1 MNRAKKSR
9 LVKASA
15 SAVVALGAI
24 ATGIGAAGAASSS
37 APTSPASVSSVPHR
51 AMMPFPGG
59 AGKVTAVS
67 ATSLTITDLRTG
79 ASATY
84 AITSSTTVRTGGS
97 AAAVGDIKVGDVV
110 AVFPTATGSTTAATI
125 VILPA
130 GRPGPGAGVGYVAG
144 VEGVVSS
151 VSTTSITITN
161 AWTGQTATYAIS
173 SSTAVTEGS
182 QTASASALAVGERV
196 RIGVSATD
204 ATSATSIQIE
214 LAHVAGRVV
223 SVNGSTV
230 VVADGEG
237 FYRTVVV
244 SGSTTYSKSGA
255 SATLADVTPGS
266 VVFAVGLVDGNHTT
280 LDATH
285 VAIGVPSGVPAGAGR
300 GFGPGGGFGPG
311 AGGPAGM
318 MGRM

>member
-1 MNRAKKSR
+1 MNRVKKSR

-15 SAVVALGAI
+15 SAAVALGAI
-24 ATGIGAAGAASSS
+24 ATGIGAAGAASPS
-37 APTSPASVSSVPHR
+37 APTAPASVASAPHR
-51 AMMPFPGG
+51 ATLPFPGG

-67 ATSLTITDLRTG
+67 ATSLTITDVRTG
-79 ASATY
+79 AAVTY
-84 AITSSTTVRTGGS
+84 AITSSTTVRTGGAS
-97 AAAVGDIKVGDVV
+97 ATVGDIKVGDVV
-110 AVFPTATGSTTAATI
+110 AVFPTSAGSTTAATI

-130 GRPGPGAGVGYVAG
+130 GRPGPGAGAGFAAG

-151 VSTTSITITN
+151 VTATSITVTN
-161 AWTGQTATYAIS
+161 AWTGTSTTYAIS
-173 SSTAVTEGS
+173 SSTTVTEGR

-266 VVFAVGLVDGNHTT
+266 VVFAVGLVDGNHTS

-285 VAIGVPSGVPAGAGR
+285 VAIGVPSGAPVA
-300 GFGPGGGFGPG
+300 PGGGFGPR
-311 AGGPAGM
+311 AGGPRGM